1 MAKVTGLKFIC
12 VHILEL
18 EKTLKLYREI
28 LGFSLV
34 DAKILHGKGIEGMLV
49 LEIVANDCVINLS
62 LTAPEYLHTIGPIG
76 NTNHNHFMLTVDEIV
91 PICEELIKEGY
102 ELENE
107 AFERDKY
114 TFFVG
119 PNGECIGLRQV

>member
-1 MAKVTGLKFIC
+1 MAKVLGLRYIC

-28 LGFSLV
+28 LGFELI
-34 DAKILHGKGIEGMLV
+34 DAKVLKGEGVEGMLV
-49 LEIVANDCVINLS
+49 MTLKANDCTINIS
-62 LTAPEYLHTIGPIG
+62 LTAPDYIHTIGPVG
-76 NTNHNHFMLTVDEIV
+76 NTNHNHFMLYVDDIEV
-91 PICEELIKEGY
+91 VGNRLKEDGY

-107 AFERDKY
+107 EYVRDKY

-119 PNGECIGLRQV
+119 PNGECIGLTQV